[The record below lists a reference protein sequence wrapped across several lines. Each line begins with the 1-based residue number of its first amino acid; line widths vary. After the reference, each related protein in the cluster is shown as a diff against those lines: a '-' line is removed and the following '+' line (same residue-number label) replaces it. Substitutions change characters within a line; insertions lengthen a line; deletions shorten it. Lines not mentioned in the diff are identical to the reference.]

1 MIPFFFTGSIATM
14 LVIWAVQA
22 LSYYGIIRKMGF
34 EQGFAFVPMRSLAVE
49 EGALM
54 PEARP

>member
-34 EQGFAFVPMRSLAVE
+34 
-49 EGALM
+49 
-54 PEARP
+54 